1 MLTNLSDKTLKELF
15 SLNGKTAVI
24 TGGAK
29 GIGLAT
35 AKRLAELGAHV
46 ILADMDIDSAQKE
59 VEIFKSQGY
68 AASAVQLRL
77 PDEQSINDAADFA
90 VKETG
95 QLDIWCNIAGIYPV
109 SDTMSLRVQDWAKV
123 LDINLL
129 GSFLGARAGIR
140 KMIEGRRKGVVV
152 NIHSTTA
159 WKTVP
164 GLPHYIASKGGIEA
178 LTRALAVE
186 FGPKEIRVVGVS
198 PTMTETPGTDIQK
211 ADLDKA
217 FGDVDS
223 HEVYGS
229 RLPLG
234 RTAYPD
240 EIARVIALVCTDLAQ
255 AITGSI
261 VAADLGDSAF

>member
-1 MLTNLSDKTLKELF
+1 MLTNLSDKTLNELF
-15 SLNGKTAVI
+15 SLKGKTAVV

-35 AKRLAELGAHV
+35 TKRLVELGAYV
-46 ILADMDIDSAQKE
+46 ILADMDIASAQKE
-59 VEIFKSQGY
+59 AEAFKSRGY
-68 AASAVQLRL
+68 KAAAIQLKL

-95 QLDIWCNIAGIYPV
+95 GLDIWCNIAGIYPV
-109 SDTMSLRVQDWAKV
+109 SDTMSLRVEDWQKV

-129 GSFLGARAGIR
+129 GTFLGARAGIR
-140 KMIEGRRKGVVV
+140 KMIEGSRKGVVV

-159 WKTVP
+159 YKTVP

-186 FGPKEIRVVGVS
+186 FGPKEIRVVGIS
-198 PTMTETPGTDIQK
+198 PTMTETPGMDNQK

-217 FGDVDS
+217 FGDIDS
-223 HEVYGS
+223 HEFYGS

-261 VAADLGDSAF
+261 IAADLGDTAF

>member
-1 MLTNLSDKTLKELF
+1 MLPNLSDKTLNELF
-15 SLNGKTAVI
+15 SLQGKTAVV

-46 ILADMDIDSAQKE
+46 VLADMDIETAQRE
-59 VEIFKSQGY
+59 AEAFRSQGY
-68 AASAVQLRL
+68 AASATQLRL
-77 PDEQSINDAADFA
+77 PDEQSVNDSADFA
-90 VKETG
+90 VNETG
-95 QLDIWCNIAGIYPV
+95 HLDIWCNIAGIYPV
-109 SDTMSLRVQDWAKV
+109 SDTMSLRVADWEKV
-123 LDINLL
+123 IDINLL

-140 KMIEGRRKGVVV
+140 KMIEGKRRGVVV

-186 FGPKEIRVVGVS
+186 FGPSDIRVVGVS
-198 PTMTETPGTDIQK
+198 PTMTETPGMDIQK
-211 ADLDKA
+211 TDLDKA
-217 FGDVDS
+217 FGGVDS
-223 HEVYGS
+223 HEVFGS
-229 RLPLG
+229 KLPLG

-240 EIARVIALVCTDLAQ
+240 EIARVVALLCTDLAQ

>member
-1 MLTNLSDKTLKELF
+1 MLKNLSDKKLNELF
-15 SLNGKTAVI
+15 SLTGKTAVI
-24 TGGAK
+24 TGGAN

-46 ILADMDIDSAQKE
+46 VLADMNIDAAKNEAENLKKE
-59 VEIFKSQGY
+59 GY
-68 AASAVQLRL
+68 LASAVQLRL
-77 PDEQSINDAADFA
+77 PDEKSINDAADFA

-95 QLDIWCNIAGIYPV
+95 RLDIWANIAGIYPV
-109 SDTMSLRVQDWAKV
+109 SDTMSLTVESWNKV

-140 KMIEGRRKGVVV
+140 KMIEGNIPGVVI

-159 WKTVP
+159 FKTVP

-186 FGPKEIRVVGVS
+186 FGPNNIRVVGVS
-198 PTMTETPGTDIQK
+198 PTMTITPGMEVQK
-211 ADLDKA
+211 SDLDEA
-217 FGDVDS
+217 FGGVDS
-223 HEVYGS
+223 HQVYGS

-234 RTAYPD
+234 RIAYPD
-240 EIARVIALVCTDLAQ
+240 EIARVITLLCTDLAQ
-255 AITGSI
+255 AVTGSI
-261 VAADLGDSAF
+261 VAADLGDTAF

>member
-1 MLTNLSDKTLKELF
+1 MLTNLTDKKLNELF
-15 SLNGKTAVI
+15 SLDGKTAVI

-46 ILADMDIDSAQKE
+46 ILADMDLNSALKE
-59 VEIFKSQGY
+59 AEVFRSNGY
-68 AASAVQLRL
+68 ASSAIQLRI
-77 PDEQSINDAADFA
+77 PDEQSIDAVADFA

-95 QLDIWCNIAGIYPV
+95 HLDIWCNIAGIYPV
-109 SDTMSLRVQDWAKV
+109 SDTMSLRVEDWTKV

-129 GSFLGARAGIR
+129 GSFLGARAGIK
-140 KMIEGRRKGVVV
+140 KMIEGKRRGVVI

-186 FGPKEIRVVGVS
+186 FGPNEIRVVGVS
-198 PTMTETPGTDIQK
+198 PTMTETPGMHVQK

-217 FGDVDS
+217 FGGVDS
-223 HEVYGS
+223 HLVFGS
-229 RLPLG
+229 KLPLG

-240 EIARVIALVCTDLAQ
+240 EIARVVALLCTDLAQ
-255 AITGSI
+255 SITGSI

>member
-1 MLTNLSDKTLKELF
+1 MLTNLSDRKLSELF
-15 SLNGKTAVI
+15 SLSGKTAVI

-35 AKRLAELGAHV
+35 AKRIAELGAHV
-46 ILADMDIDSAQKE
+46 ILADMDIETAQKE
-59 VEIFKSQGY
+59 AAIFKSQGLL
-68 AASAVQLRL
+68 ASATQLRL

-95 QLDIWCNIAGIYPV
+95 HLDIWCNIAGIYPV
-109 SDTMSLRVQDWAKV
+109 SDTMSIKVEDWRKV

-129 GSFLGARAGIR
+129 GSFLGSRAGIR
-140 KMIEGRRKGVVV
+140 KMIEGKRKGVVI

-178 LTRALAVE
+178 MTRALAVE
-186 FGPKEIRVVGVS
+186 FGPNEIRVVGVS
-198 PTMTETPGTDIQK
+198 PTMTETPGMDSQK

-217 FGDVDS
+217 FGGVDS
-223 HEVYGS
+223 HQVFGS

-240 EIARVIALVCTDLAQ
+240 EIARVIAMLCTDLSQ
-255 AITGSI
+255 SITGSI